1 MYAGNFS
8 LPDPSHLIMTMQE
21 FQQLRDLIYTRTYLF
36 YTEAQKS
43 LFERKVRSRL
53 ARLSCPSFANYYALL
68 TNPHEGQKE
77 LTHLIDHLAV
87 HETSFFRISG
97 HFSGLQH
104 QVFPALMNVTS
115 GRRSPI
121 RVWSAG
127 CSTGEEPYSI
137 VIAFLEMMAHQKI
150 STLSSH
156 LFHVLATDISPS
168 ILQKAQ
174 EGRYSQK
181 QLKKVQQ
188 ALLDKYF
195 ICHDYY
201 CSIREEIKKFV
212 TFSVFNLVQ
221 VDSLSNTSFDII
233 FCRNVLI
240 YFDRRAQAQLL
251 AKFVQML
258 PDGGYL
264 FLGDAESLHTF
275 PESARHFEFVE
286 SGNAIIY
293 QKRGV

>member
-8 LPDPSHLIMTMQE
+8 LPEPSHPIMTMQE
-21 FQQLRDLIYTRTYLF
+21 FQQLRDLIYAHTYLF
-36 YTEAQKS
+36 YTEAQKP

-53 ARLSCPSFANYYALL
+53 AFLSCASFANYYAVL
-68 TNPHEGQKE
+68 TNPRQGQQE
-77 LTHLIDHLAV
+77 LTHLIAHLAV
-87 HETSFFRISG
+87 HETSFFRING

-104 QVFPALMNVTS
+104 QVFPALMNAPS
-115 GRRSPI
+115 GRQTPI

-137 VIAFLEMMAHQKI
+137 VITFLEMMSHRKI
-150 STLSSH
+150 SAPSTH
-156 LFHVLATDISPS
+156 FFHVLATDISPS

-181 QLKKVQQ
+181 QVKKVQQ

-195 ICHDYY
+195 ICHDHYY
-201 CSIREEIKKFV
+201 DIREKIKEFV
-212 TFSVFNLVQ
+212 SFSVFNLVQ
-221 VDSLSNTSFDII
+221 VETLSNTSFDII

-240 YFDRRAQAQLL
+240 YFDRRAQAKLL

-258 PDGGYL
+258 PEGGYL
-264 FLGDAESLHTF
+264 FLGDAESMHTF
-275 PESARHFEFVE
+275 PESAQHFEFVE

-293 QKRGV
+293 RKRGV

>member
-1 MYAGNFS
+1 
-8 LPDPSHLIMTMQE
+8 
-21 FQQLRDLIYTRTYLF
+21 
-36 YTEAQKS
+36 
-43 LFERKVRSRL
+43 
-53 ARLSCPSFANYYALL
+53 
-68 TNPHEGQKE
+68 
-77 LTHLIDHLAV
+77 
-87 HETSFFRISG
+87 
-97 HFSGLQH
+97 
-104 QVFPALMNVTS
+104 
-115 GRRSPI
+115 
-121 RVWSAG
+121 
-127 CSTGEEPYSI
+127 
-137 VIAFLEMMAHQKI
+137 MMAHRKI
-150 STLSSH
+150 PTSPSY
-156 LFHVLATDISPS
+156 LFHVLATDISLP

-174 EGRYSQK
+174 EGKYSQK

-195 ICHDYY
+195 ICHDHYY
-201 CSIREEIKKFV
+201 NIREEIKKFV

-221 VDSLSNTSFDII
+221 VETLPNTSFDII

-264 FLGDAESLHTF
+264 FLGDAESMHTF
-275 PESARHFEFVE
+275 PESAQHFEFVE